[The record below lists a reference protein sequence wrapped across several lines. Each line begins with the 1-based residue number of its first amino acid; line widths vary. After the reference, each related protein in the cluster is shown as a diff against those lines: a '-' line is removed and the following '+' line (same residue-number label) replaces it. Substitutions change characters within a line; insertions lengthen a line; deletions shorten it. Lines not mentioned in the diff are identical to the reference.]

1 MRTKKMFQFMLV
13 LMLVASVAV
22 FARGP
27 KREGPPDGMM
37 NDAPRE
43 MMNDGSHLMVGRLPG
58 LRIQFLD
65 ILLNDPEVQEELKLS
80 KGTLTK
86 IQDVITENKKFNI
99 KNRAD
104 KEILQIDLQKE
115 MDQDTIDETKV
126 KELATKISAL
136 NSEIFIRNTTD
147 NAKGLNLLSPDQKNK
162 LKKIAADKRKKLKK
176 RFKKNRK
183 KSRKNK
189 RK

>member
-1 MRTKKMFQFMLV
+1 MRTKKMFQFILV

-22 FARGP
+22 FAREP

-37 NDAPRE
+37 NDGP
-43 MMNDGSHLMVGRLPG
+43 HLMAGRLPG
-58 LRIQFLD
+58 LRIQFLG
-65 ILLNDPEVQEELKLS
+65 ILLNDPEVQGELKLS
-80 KGTLTK
+80 KDTLTK
-86 IQDVITENKKFNI
+86 IQDLIEENKKFNI
-99 KNRAD
+99 KNKAD

-126 KELATKISAL
+126 KELATKIGAL
-136 NSEIFIRNTTD
+136 DSEIFIRNTTD
-147 NAKGLNLLSPDQKNK
+147 NATSLNLLNPDQKNK
-162 LKKIAADKRKKLKK
+162 LKKIVADKRKNLHK